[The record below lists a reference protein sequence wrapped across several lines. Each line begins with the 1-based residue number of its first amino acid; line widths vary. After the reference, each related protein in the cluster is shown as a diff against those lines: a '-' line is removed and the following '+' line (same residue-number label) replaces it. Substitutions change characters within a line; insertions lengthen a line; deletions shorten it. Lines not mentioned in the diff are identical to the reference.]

1 VDVTFARTLNVSFVG
16 SGDFN
21 ENAVKSVPVDPPPN
35 TFSGASANPKELDE
49 KNVKSATPDL
59 GMSGPSKSRLEDRKL
74 LREAVRHSLSDQSAV
89 AGTSGLSAFRDHLQA
104 KVLFIMH
111 FGTNSF

>member
-1 VDVTFARTLNVSFVG
+1 MDVTFARTLNVSFVG

-21 ENAVKSVPVDPPPN
+21 ENAVKPVPTDPPPN
-35 TFSGASANPKELDE
+35 TVTGASANPKALDE
-49 KNVKSATPDL
+49 KNVKSAMPE
-59 GMSGPSKSRLEDRKL
+59 GMPGPSKSRLEDRKM

-89 AGTSGLSAFRDHLQA
+89 AGTNGFSAFRDHLQA

-111 FGTNSF
+111 F